1 MELLVFVAA
10 LFVLAV
16 LAMRF
21 GQDSRPT
28 ADSQE
33 QAWNDLSTH
42 HDLVSPAPAPLAS
55 PTRAN
60 VSGVTQLSLDGV

>member
-10 LFVLAV
+10 SFILAV
-16 LAMRF
+16 LAMRS

-33 QAWNDLSTH
+33 QAWADLGMH
-42 HDLVSPAPAPLAS
+42 HELASPAPAPAPVKL
-55 PTRAN
+55 
-60 VSGVTQLSLDGV
+60 SGVTQLSLDGV